1 MSLDGKSCR
10 FRFFRGTLFGACSS
24 NYLSER
30 INFMRETMKQ
40 EQGGFGFIPILFVA
54 VVVAF
59 TAAVLIIGWIW
70 SWVHLRER
78 ETGILKDVGG

>member
-1 MSLDGKSCR
+1 M
-10 FRFFRGTLFGACSS
+10 
-24 NYLSER
+24 
-30 INFMRETMKQ
+30 
-40 EQGGFGFIPILFVA
+40 A

-78 ETGILKDVGG
+78 EQGVVVGCNVPAQVEIARAVRR

>member
-1 MSLDGKSCR
+1 
-10 FRFFRGTLFGACSS
+10 
-24 NYLSER
+24 
-30 INFMRETMKQ
+30 MRETMKQ

-78 ETGILKDVGG
+78 EQGVVVGCNVPAQVEIARAVRR